1 MYFLLVTVGPTNV
14 DCLEMSKIRSFR
26 THAGV
31 DRALINFNLTADLR
45 PAFNWNIKQVM
56 YEGGG

>member
-1 MYFLLVTVGPTNV
+1 MES
-14 DCLEMSKIRSFR
+14 LEISKIRSFR

-31 DRALINFNLTADLR
+31 DRALINFNLTANLI

-56 YEGGG
+56 DEGEG

>member
-1 MYFLLVTVGPTNV
+1 
-14 DCLEMSKIRSFR
+14 MSKIRSFR

-31 DRALINFNLTADLR
+31 DRALINFNLTANLI

-56 YEGGG
+56 DEGEG